1 MKKNLKKL
9 ICTDLR
15 FDSSMVREHVQIANL
30 QTMTADLFLPN
41 LNMQLPDYKWCCQA
55 CHLLMKIT
63 KITSVKRSQFT
74 GVNLL
79 LSKNPNQLRFKFWTF
94 KLFPV
99 KFTVGVPD
107 KKGRRN
113 KQPPKTE
120 KQSKNPRGLI
130 LFTSLSH
137 LTCPPEKKF
146 LFKTLASCEDILHFY
161 RTIIIV
167 SLI

>member
-1 MKKNLKKL
+1 M
-9 ICTDLR
+9 R

-79 LSKNPNQLRFKFWTF
+79 LSKKTPTNFDLNSELSNCFLLNLQLVCLIKREEETSSP
-94 KLFPV
+94 L
-99 KFTVGVPD
+99 
-107 KKGRRN
+107 
-113 KQPPKTE
+113 KQ
-120 KQSKNPRGLI
+120 KNSQR
-130 LFTSLSH
+130 T
-137 LTCPPEKKF
+137 PE
-146 LFKTLASCEDILHFY
+146 D
-161 RTIIIV
+161 
-167 SLI
+167 